1 MKIVNNGNI
10 KLAIQKNGRLTE
22 KSIELLKHC
31 GLEIENYNDRLVV
44 SVNNFPMDILFVR
57 DDDIP
62 EYIQDDVADL
72 GIVGENVV
80 LEKKSKVEILE
91 KLGFGKCK
99 LMIASPENIK
109 LNSIQDLNEKK
120 IATSYPNIL
129 KEFLTK
135 NKINSKIIKI
145 TGSVE
150 ITPALGVADVIC
162 DIVSTGNT
170 LMLNKLKKSFE
181 IFSSQAV
188 LIKSKN
194 NLQDENK
201 LKIVDELL
209 LRIKSVLTARNSRYI
224 MMNAPKKSL
233 ERVVEIIPSLK
244 SPTIVPLAD
253 ESMVAVHAVI
263 PTEHFWK
270 IVNKLK
276 NEGAS
281 GIILLPIENMIV

>member
-1 MKIVNNGNI
+1 MKLINNGNI
-10 KLAIQKNGRLTE
+10 KLAVQKNGRLTE

-31 GLEIENYNDRLVV
+31 GLEIENYSDRLVI

-62 EYIQDDVADL
+62 EYIQDNVADL

-80 LEKKSKVEILE
+80 VEKKSKVEILE

-99 LMIASPENIK
+99 VMIASPENIK
-109 LNSIQDLNEKK
+109 LNSIQDLSEKN

-135 NKINSKIIKI
+135 NKVQAKIIQI

-150 ITPALGVADVIC
+150 ITPALGVSDVIC

-181 IFSSQAV
+181 VFESQAI

-194 NLQDENK
+194 NLQDDKK
-201 LKIVDELL
+201 LEIINELL

-233 ERVVEIIPSLK
+233 KKVIKIIPSLK

-253 ESMVAVHAVI
+253 ESMVAIHAVI
-263 PTEHFWK
+263 PTDHFWK